1 MWAEHPLFTI
11 IGGACLVAG
20 LALIVHMIINR
31 LFRKENKTY

>member
-31 LFRKENKTY
+31 LFRKRK